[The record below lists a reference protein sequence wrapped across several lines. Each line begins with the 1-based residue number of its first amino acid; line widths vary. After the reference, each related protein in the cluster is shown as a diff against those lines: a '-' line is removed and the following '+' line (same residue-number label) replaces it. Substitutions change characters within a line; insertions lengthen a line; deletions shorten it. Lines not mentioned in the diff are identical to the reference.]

1 MKNIAKKYMVYLI
14 PAICIGFVTAYSSL
28 ESGEK
33 AILRLMD
40 AALEETITIDYHRRA
55 DLEIRTMNE
64 PLNRKIKT
72 IEIIGENG
80 IETIELQDSIEKYQA
95 AQSAMQLLLAEEHPI
110 NPNEFNA
117 IFKEK
122 LNTKGITSHTGVIYR
137 HREKPRFSNNDS
149 ITFHKAILT
158 KPVILDLNNTISIQ
172 VWADCDWF
180 TLLRYT
186 NKGETFLFVFI
197 LLAISSITTILL
209 YKRKKESVFPTAA
222 INTPQEPVEQ
232 SVIFPNLNIRIDE
245 EKQKIYIDDK
255 ECPTTKMGFKLL
267 SLLIREQDH
276 FATRERIMQEL
287 WPQEIKGD
295 YSSLNNRID
304 GHINILRKALKDFPG
319 YQIITE
325 PGKGYQLSYP

>member
-1 MKNIAKKYMVYLI
+1 MKNIAKKYRMYLI
-14 PAICIGFVTAYSSL
+14 PAICIGFVTLYSPL
-28 ESGEK
+28 KSGEK
-33 AILRLMD
+33 AILKLMD

-55 DLEIRTMNE
+55 DLETRTMNE
-64 PLNRKIKT
+64 PLNRKVKT

-122 LNTKGITSHTGVIYR
+122 LNAKGVTSRTGIIYR
-137 HREKPRFSNNDS
+137 HREKSRFSNNDS

-158 KPVILDLNNTISIQ
+158 KPVILDINNTISIQ
-172 VWADCDWF
+172 AWVDCDWF
-180 TLLRYT
+180 TLLRHT
-186 NKGETFLFVFI
+186 NKGEAFLFVFI

-209 YKRKKESVFPTAA
+209 YKGKKKTVSPTTV
-222 INTPQEPVEQ
+222 INTPQEQFKETAASPTPT
-232 SVIFPNLNIRIDE
+232 ITIDE
-245 EKQKIYIDDK
+245 EKQKVYIDDK

-267 SLLIREQDH
+267 SLLIRAQDH
-276 FATRERIMQEL
+276 FATRERIMKEL
-287 WPQEIKGD
+287 WPQEAKGETTP
-295 YSSLNNRID
+295 LNNRID
-304 GHINILRKALKDFPG
+304 GHINVLRKTLKNFPG

-325 PGKGYQLSYP
+325 PGKGYQLIYP

>member
-1 MKNIAKKYMVYLI
+1 MKNIAKKYIVYLI

-55 DLEIRTMNE
+55 DLETRTMNE
-64 PLNRKIKT
+64 PLNRKVKSIK
-72 IEIIGENG
+72 IIGEN
-80 IETIELQDSIEKYQA
+80 ENKTIELQDSIEKYQA
-95 AQSAMQLLLAEEHPI
+95 IQSTLQLLLAEEHPI
-110 NPNEFNA
+110 NPNEFNT

-137 HREKPRFSNNDS
+137 HREKSRFSNNDS

-245 EKQKIYIDDK
+245 EKQKIYIDNK